1 MLVLGFG
8 LTQSQIMMSLVVRE
22 LILLAKIEHSPAPDE
37 RHSKRKSAGS
47 VVKLGSSSTN
57 EQIIHK
63 DSLTN
68 DEPMER
74 VV

>member
-37 RHSKRKSAGS
+37 RHGREKVLEMWLNLS
-47 VVKLGSSSTN
+47 SSSTN
-57 EQIIHK
+57 EQIFHK

-68 DEPMER
+68 DEPMGR
-74 VV
+74 GV